1 MNTQSIIHAVGRAAE
16 SRTRE
21 HPSQAAAVAMG
32 LGLVLGLC
40 LAHLMALMTG

>member
-1 MNTQSIIHAVGRAAE
+1 MQTLSIVHAVGRLAE
-16 SRTRE
+16 SRSRE

-32 LGLVLGLC
+32 LELVLGLC